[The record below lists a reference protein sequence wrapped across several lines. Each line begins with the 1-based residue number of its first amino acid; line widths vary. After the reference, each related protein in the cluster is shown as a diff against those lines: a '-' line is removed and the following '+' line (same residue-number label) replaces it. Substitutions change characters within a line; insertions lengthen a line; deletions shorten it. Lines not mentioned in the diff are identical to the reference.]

1 MKKTSQTEKTKV
13 LTQRHIDLQS
23 THLQSFERTRYI
35 KDKILEEGKK
45 EADIRRKLEKER
57 ERKRQSER
65 ESKRDKEKEVRTSDR
80 ESNGTQ
86 K

>member
-1 MKKTSQTEKTKV
+1 MKKISQTEKTKV

-45 EADIRRKLEKER
+45 EADISRKLEKER
-57 ERKRQSER
+57 DRVREKAKEIKRKR
-65 ESKRDKEKEVRTSDR
+65 
-80 ESNGTQ
+80 
-86 K
+86 

>member
-1 MKKTSQTEKTKV
+1 MKKISQTEKTKV
-13 LTQRHIDLQS
+13 LTLRHIDLQS
-23 THLQSFERTRYI
+23 THLQSFESTRYI

>member
-1 MKKTSQTEKTKV
+1 M
-13 LTQRHIDLQS
+13 QS

-57 ERKRQSER
+57 DRVREKAKEIKRKR
-65 ESKRDKEKEVRTSDR
+65 
-80 ESNGTQ
+80 
-86 K
+86 

>member
-57 ERKRQSER
+57 DRVREKAKEIKRKR
-65 ESKRDKEKEVRTSDR
+65 
-80 ESNGTQ
+80 
-86 K
+86 

>member
-1 MKKTSQTEKTKV
+1 MKKKTSQTEKTKV

-45 EADIRRKLEKER
+45 EADISRKLEKER
-57 ERKRQSER
+57 DRVREKAKEIKRKR
-65 ESKRDKEKEVRTSDR
+65 
-80 ESNGTQ
+80 
-86 K
+86 